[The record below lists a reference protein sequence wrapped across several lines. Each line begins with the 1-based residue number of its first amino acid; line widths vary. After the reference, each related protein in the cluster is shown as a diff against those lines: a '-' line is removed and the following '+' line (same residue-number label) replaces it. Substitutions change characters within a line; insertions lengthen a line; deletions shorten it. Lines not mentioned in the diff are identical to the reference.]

1 MPPKENEIEQSELF
15 ALEEQVADLK
25 NALYDARKQLKSA
38 ICIPEN
44 ATNGDM
50 IKTVFPGCED
60 WKATIKPAT
69 GEAHDTHFVQ
79 LPNNMTINKLDES
92 WWNAPYKE
100 AEE

>member
-25 NALYDARKQLKSA
+25 NALYDARIQLKSA

-50 IKTVFPGCED
+50 IKALFPDVKVEGYNKDVHGNPHLYCVDELD
-60 WKATIKPAT
+60 
-69 GEAHDTHFVQ
+69 GVTHF
-79 LPNNMTINKLDES
+79 TAD
-92 WWNAPYKE
+92 WWDAPYKGTE
-100 AEE
+100 G

>member
-50 IKTVFPGCED
+50 IKTMFPTCRPIEGTLLIDTDIAVFEPD
-60 WKATIKPAT
+60 WWK
-69 GEAHDTHFVQ
+69 
-79 LPNNMTINKLDES
+79 
-92 WWNAPYKE
+92 APYKRTE
-100 AEE
+100 G